1 MKAPGHKAPN
11 SQKSHPIQNQM
22 TDAAYRKVVAD
33 LNDCEER
40 YQELDDSIK
49 KSADDQ
55 RAGHIASLRD
65 EIHARQGLEGALL
78 SAVDAERR
86 RIGQDLH
93 DDLCQRLGAAAL
105 LAGSLEKELN
115 FSNQQQREKAAKIPE
130 LISEA
135 IRSCRDIAKGLAP
148 VTLEAQGLPAAL
160 QELAARVPA
169 PVTFRWPRTKRI
181 DFESGV
187 ALHLYRIA
195 EEAVGNAVKHS
206 GAKRI
211 AIELAI
217 INKRPVLAITNDGR
231 GFDFKS
237 KTGGMGIRNMQYTA
251 KVIGAALRIEPGKDG
266 GTCIRCT
273 LPAREERT

>member
-1 MKAPGHKAPN
+1 MKARARKAPT
-11 SQKSHPIQNQM
+11 SQKTHPVENQI

-40 YQELDDSIK
+40 YQQLDDSIK
-49 KSADDQ
+49 ESSDGE
-55 RAGHIASLRD
+55 RSGHVALLRD
-65 EIHARQGLEGALL
+65 EIHARQGLEGELL
-78 SAVDAERR
+78 SAVDDERR

-115 FSNQQQREKAAKIPE
+115 FTNQRQREKAAKIPE

-135 IRSCRDIAKGLAP
+135 IKSCRDIAKGLAP
-148 VTLEAQGLPAAL
+148 VTLQAQGLPAAL

-181 DFESGV
+181 DFEPGV

-206 GAKRI
+206 GATRI

-231 GFDFKS
+231 GFDARS
-237 KTGGMGIRNMQYTA
+237 KTGGMGIRNMRYRA
-251 KVIGAALRIEPGKDG
+251 KVIGAILRIEPGNDG

-273 LPAREERT
+273 LPARKEPA